1 MTSCRTLGDGGSCR
15 GSEAKIHEDRWASI
29 AVQAAADVLRPCTVH
44 RPIYFL
50 PSTRPSTS
58 TTTSSWRVKAHW
70 LVASCTNANIV
81 WFPCIYLLA
90 SISLESCL
98 LAIAWVLYVII
109 FLRWA
114 CWFDLVNWKF
124 RTSGFD
130 FVFTWSS
137 QKRMILQVFFE
148 RSCNFCWH
156 TCVLKFL
163 IGWLPIYPWFRGPNG
178 VGDGFCPDMQLGV
191 RVRIEVRG
199 SRVRPVAILLPMILF
214 SIVRGSGVEG
224 ALCIWWNIFISK
236 FKHFF

>member
-15 GSEAKIHEDRWASI
+15 GREAKIHEGRWASI

-137 QKRMILQVFFE
+137 QKRMILQIFFWE
-148 RSCNFCWH
+148 
-156 TCVLKFL
+156 VLQL
-163 IGWLPIYPWFRGPNG
+163 LLTHMCTQISDRVITHLPMVSGAQWGGGWILPRYATRGPGKDWSSGLEGAPRCHPITN
-178 VGDGFCPDMQLGV
+178 DPFFNCSGV
-191 RVRIEVRG
+191 RGRG
-199 SRVRPVAILLPMILF
+199 CFMYLMEHLYFQI
-214 SIVRGSGVEG
+214 
-224 ALCIWWNIFISK
+224 
-236 FKHFF
+236 